1 MDLCTLED
9 AFPNINQGSL
19 AKPSGIPF
27 VGGKDSYSSRE
38 ERRAAR
44 KKAKKAKGPA
54 LAYSDSVI
62 ADLPDPDRPAVE
74 RMEPVPSVQKEKEG
88 FGLPVLPKASCLFS
102 DTGTPKYFGKWT
114 EDEDVEEPFSTFN
127 PSPTDDANYR
137 LFPDFTKSDG
147 LKGAEKAAGAILPE
161 PPLTD
166 EWKPMTPAASYTSFF
181 KEIPKPTKEVS
192 KLDPEWATG
201 VKGSA
206 AKGPVGVNDTAMGNN
221 QDALLK
227 RIDELMGRLDQ
238 LEKKNKA
245 DSQNE
250 ILMFVGT
257 GLFLLMSFELF
268 SRH

>member
-1 MDLCTLED
+1 MDLCALED
-9 AFPNINQGSL
+9 AFPNIQEGSL
-19 AKPSGIPF
+19 AKSGTPF

-54 LAYSDSVI
+54 LEYSNSVA

-74 RMEPVPSVQKEKEG
+74 RMAPVDTVQKEKEA

-102 DTGTPKYFGKWT
+102 ETGTPTYFGKWA
-114 EDEDVEEPFSTFN
+114 EDEEEGFSTFN

-137 LFPDFTKSDG
+137 LYPDFTKSDG
-147 LKGAEKAAGAILPE
+147 LKGAAKAAGALLPE
-161 PPLTD
+161 PPLLD
-166 EWKPMTPAASYTSFF
+166 NWKPMTPAASYTAFF
-181 KEIPKPTKEVS
+181 KELPTPAPAIPKV
-192 KLDPEWATG
+192 G
-201 VKGSA
+201 VDMTTETKGS
-206 AKGPVGVNDTAMGNN
+206 GPTPINDTEVGNN
-221 QDALLK
+221 EDALMR
-227 RIDELMGRLDQ
+227 RIDALIGRIDQ
-238 LEKKNKA
+238 LEKKNVQ
-245 DSQNE
+245 DSQTE